1 VGKYRKL
8 QGERGWAWTIAV
20 GVLKP
25 LLLATTKQDWTG
37 GEKIPAS
44 GGAIIALNHVSHV
57 DPLTA
62 AHLVWDYGRESRYL
76 AKSGLFKNKQFGTF
90 MRAAGQIP
98 VDRSAGA
105 DAFKH
110 AVDAVNRGEIVVVYV
125 EGSITKDPQ
134 GWPMVPK
141 SGAARIALATGAPV
155 IPVGQWG
162 AQALLPAYSKKPNL
176 KGRKTIHMRV
186 GDPVPLEDLRAQEAT
201 APVIREATDR
211 IMGAI
216 VTLVEEIRGE
226 QAPAERFDPRRHGL
240 NATGNPHARHGSE
253 SRSGSRPGEERA

>member
-8 QGERGWAWTIAV
+8 QHERGWAWTVAV
-20 GVLKP
+20 GILKP
-25 LLLATTKQDWTG
+25 LLLATTKQDWVG
-37 GEKIPAS
+37 GDKIPAT

-76 AKSGLFKNKQFGTF
+76 AKSSLFKNAQLGRFL
-90 MRAAGQIP
+90 RAAGQIP

-105 DAFKH
+105 DAFK
-110 AVDAVNRGEIVVVYV
+110 DAVAAVNAGEIVVVYV
-125 EGSITKDPQ
+125 EGSITKDPD

-162 AQALLPAYSKKPNL
+162 AQKLLPAYSKRPDL
-176 KGRKTIHMRV
+176 KGRKTVTMRV
-186 GDPVPLEDLRAQEAT
+186 GDPVQLDDLRAQQPT
-201 APVIREATDR
+201 AAVVRQATDR
-211 IMGAI
+211 IMAAI
-216 VTLVEEIRGE
+216 VEQVAEIRGE
-226 QAPAERFDPRRHGL
+226 EAPAERFDPRKHGMR
-240 NATGNPHARHGSE
+240 ATGNPHVEKHADKKAEG
-253 SRSGSRPGEERA
+253 

>member
-1 VGKYRKL
+1 MGKYRKL
-8 QGERGWAWTIAV
+8 QGERGWAWTAAV
-20 GVLKP
+20 GILKP

-37 GEKIPAS
+37 GDKIPAR

-76 AKSGLFKNKQFGTF
+76 AKSSLFKNAQLGRFL
-90 MRAAGQIP
+90 RAAGQIP

-105 DAFKH
+105 DAFKE
-110 AVDAVNRGEIVVVYV
+110 AVAAVNAGEVVVVYI
-125 EGSITKDPQ
+125 EGSITKDPA

-162 AQALLPAYSKKPNL
+162 AQALLPAYSRRPHL
-176 KGRKTIHMRV
+176 VGRKTITMRV
-186 GDPVPLEDLRAQEAT
+186 GDPVELDDLREQRPT
-201 APVIREATDR
+201 AAAVRQATDR
-211 IMGAI
+211 IMAAI
-216 VTLVEEIRGE
+216 VDLVEEIRGE
-226 QAPAERFDPRRHGL
+226 EAPDERFDPRKHGL
-240 NATGNPHARHGSE
+240 NSTGNPNLHKKA
-253 SRSGSRPGEERA
+253 AQ